1 MGVMKN
7 YVKIPDINIGSLQNI
22 EESEEYAKTITEKQ
36 KRI

>member
-1 MGVMKN
+1 MSR
-7 YVKIPDINIGSLQNI
+7 YIKIPDVNVGSLQNI